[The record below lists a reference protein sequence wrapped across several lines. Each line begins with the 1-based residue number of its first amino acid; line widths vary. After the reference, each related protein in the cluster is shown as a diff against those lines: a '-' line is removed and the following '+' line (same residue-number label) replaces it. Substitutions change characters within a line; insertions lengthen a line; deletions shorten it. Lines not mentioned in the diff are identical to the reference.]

1 MQIITNQEQ
10 IAAIVKGKAIN
21 ELQMAQ
27 ALCAEFDKTT
37 FPLRDTLHTIVR
49 SALKTLIQFN
59 TYLKDLKKYPET
71 AKAVVDVYVKE
82 SKLKILT
89 GTVKKDAAADLIL
102 QAVSDKLTKLFET
115 PPDTQGI
122 GEVVRLFAG
131 VCEDVKKRLD
141 VLRKD
146 NNNNP
151 EIAAVEKLAFVL
163 KPEGTVLSSF
173 HDFCAL
179 LGAYRTTDYGIMAFN
194 AASRSRSQ
202 ADFNGHVI
210 DRDIAVL
217 LNPSNPAAP
226 VAAGNT
232 FFAPLLPGDVVRCID
247 EILGLP
253 QGASIS
259 GTTSDTIWTLET
271 LANMLYG
278 NRSADRN
285 LLLLAVAAIV
295 SGYHH
300 TAIEIGLAL
309 SINYAPGLAYQPG
322 VYTSF
327 QDSAMVGTQAGKS
340 IQAILAQYENAEHNA
355 YVYIVSDNSGK
366 KTLYLVDKNNKA
378 EVEEYK
384 AAVTMSFATYKK
396 WKAISNAKYFSK
408 EAVQSVV
415 IAKLG

>member
-1 MQIITNQEQ
+1 MQVITDQVQ

-27 ALCAEFDKTT
+27 ALCAEFDNSA
-37 FPLRDTLHTIVR
+37 FPLRDTLRTIAR

-71 AKAVVDVYVKE
+71 AKVVAGVYVKE

-89 GTVKKDAAADLIL
+89 GVVNKDAAVDIVLDSI
-102 QAVSDKLTKLFET
+102 SSKLNTLFEA
-115 PPDTQGI
+115 PPNTQGI

-131 VCEDVKKRLD
+131 VCEEVKKTLD
-141 VLRKD
+141 GLRKT
-146 NNNNP
+146 NSSNP
-151 EIAAVEKLAFVL
+151 EIAAVEGLAFVL
-163 KPEGTVLSSF
+163 KSDNTVLSSF
-173 HDFCAL
+173 HDFCGL
-179 LGAYRTTDYGIMAFN
+179 LGAYRTTDYGSLAF
-194 AASRSRSQ
+194 APSSRARS
-202 ADFNGHVI
+202 APDFNGRVI

-217 LNPSNPAAP
+217 LNPSNPTAP

-232 FFAPLLPGDVVRCID
+232 FFAPLLKGDVVRCID

-278 NRSADRN
+278 NHSADRN

-300 TAIEIGLAL
+300 TTVEVGLTL
-309 SINYAPGLAYQPG
+309 SINYAPDLAYQPA
-322 VYTSF
+322 VYTSL
-327 QDSAMVGTQAGKS
+327 QDSAMLGTPAGQR
-340 IQAILAQYENAEHNA
+340 IHAILAQYENAERNA
-355 YVYIVSDNSGK
+355 YVYIVSDNSGN
-366 KTLYLVDKNNKA
+366 KTLYLIDKNNKT
-378 EVEEYK
+378 EVDQYK
-384 AAVTMSFATYKK
+384 AAVTMNFVNYKK
-396 WKAISNAKYFSK
+396 WQRISNSVLFSK
-408 EAVQSVV
+408 EALKSELVPTLV
-415 IAKLG
+415 